1 MTPGPNTPIG
11 DSRRGEAFLKGS
23 SYSRDLLL
31 ERVILLYFQQPTLNA
46 MQTTD
51 RSQTDRSR
59 KRPNLNRDASNFDD
73 YMLALV
79 SAVLVGGLIVL

>member
-1 MTPGPNTPIG
+1 
-11 DSRRGEAFLKGS
+11 LKGS

-51 RSQTDRSR
+51 RSQTDRSQTDRSR
-59 KRPNLNRDASNFDD
+59 KRSNLNRDASNFDD